1 MRNAITQ
8 KRGETGAH
16 RILALLFA
24 ANLLNYIDRQVL
36 YAVFP
41 LIKADFH
48 LSDTALGLLG
58 SAFMVC
64 YMFAA
69 PLFGWFGAG
78 VSRTRLAFWG
88 VLIWSLFTCLSGLA
102 WTYLVLL
109 GARTLV
115 GIGEAS
121 FSAVSP
127 GLLSDFFSRERRS
140 RILSYFYM
148 AVPVGSALGY
158 LLGGIIGQR
167 FGWHMAFLTV
177 VGPGLILSIPIR
189 RFSDPRRALSPT
201 LNKAKKMP
209 VLRSI
214 FRNPSFIFDSLA
226 MAAMTFAIGG
236 MAQWI
241 PSFLHRVHHLD
252 VARANMLVGAVT
264 VVAGI
269 TGTLCGGWLGDRW
282 QQKSPRGYLLVSGWG
297 LCLSAPV
304 MVFALITP
312 SLESLIAA
320 MFFAEFL
327 LFLNT
332 GPLNAL
338 IVAVTVP
345 SARTMAF
352 AVNIFLIH
360 GLGDAL
366 SPAVIGWFS
375 DMWGLRVALLTTPAA
390 VLLAAG
396 LCLVCGFFIERDLVS
411 SDE

>member
-1 MRNAITQ
+1 MITQ
-8 KRGETGAH
+8 KRGKTGAQGV
-16 RILALLFA
+16 LVLLFA

-41 LIKADFH
+41 LIKTDFH

-88 VLIWSLFTCLSGLA
+88 MLIWSLFTLLSGLA

-121 FSAVSP
+121 FCAVSP
-127 GLLSDFFSRERRS
+127 GLLSDFFTKEWRS
-140 RILSYFYM
+140 RVLSYFYM
-148 AVPVGSALGY
+148 AIPVGSALGY
-158 LLGGIIGQR
+158 LLGGMIGQR

-177 VGPGLILSIPIR
+177 AGPGLILSIPIR
-189 RFSDPRRALSPT
+189 SFSDPRQAQLSTWNRAREKSNLWS
-201 LNKAKKMP
+201 L
-209 VLRSI
+209 
-214 FRNPSFIFDSLA
+214 FHNPSFISDSLA
-226 MAAMTFAIGG
+226 MAAMTFAMGG

-241 PSFLHRVHHLD
+241 PSFLHRMHNMD
-252 VARANMLVGAVT
+252 VARANILVGAVT
-264 VVAGI
+264 VMAGI

-282 QQKSPRGYLLVSGWG
+282 QQRNPRGYLLVSGWG

-304 MVFALITP
+304 MVFALLTP
-312 SLESLIAA
+312 SLECLIVA

-338 IVAVTVP
+338 IVAVTIP

-360 GLGDAL
+360 CLGDAL
-366 SPAVIGWFS
+366 SPTVIGWFS
-375 DMWGLRVALLTTPAA
+375 DIWGLRKALLTTPAA

-396 LCLVCGFFIERDLVS
+396 LCLVCGFFVNQGLVRS
-411 SDE
+411 EE